1 MSDYVFKL
9 PDLGEGMVE
18 AEIVAWHVGV
28 GEQVEEGQVVV
39 DVMTDKA
46 NVEVPAPVKGRV
58 LRTSGEPGDLVA
70 VGAELMAL
78 ETESGADL
86 ESTRRLSPAVVASG
100 APEPEAVPVSEA
112 ARPPETP
119 AAEARPSADAA
130 REPEPRAG
138 AGVITSPAIRRRA
151 QEAGVDLRAI
161 DGSGPR
167 GRILRRDLE
176 AHLAAESPPSAG
188 IVPGPGV
195 TPSGPVEETK
205 VIGVRRVIAERMS
218 QSKREIPHYSYVEE
232 VDVTELEKLRQHLN
246 ARRNV
251 SLTVLP
257 FVATA
262 LMGALARFPQC
273 NAKFDAEAGVL
284 KRFRAVH
291 LGIATQTADGLKVP
305 VVHDADARTF
315 WQLVTEIGRVTEA
328 ARGNAAMRGE
338 LVGSTVTL
346 TSLGRMGGI
355 VTTPVINYP
364 EVAIVGINKAV
375 ERPMVIAGD
384 VAIRTMMNLSG
395 SFDHRFVDGFDAAS
409 LIQEMKTRLEH
420 PATLFLPAPDASDG

>member
-1 MSDYVFKL
+1 MSEYVFKL

-18 AEIVAWHVGV
+18 AEIVAWHVGI
-28 GEQVEEGQVVV
+28 GEQVEEGQVIV

-78 ETESGADL
+78 ETESGTDP
-86 ESTRRLSPAVVASG
+86 ESTRPSSPAVVASG
-100 APEPEAVPVSEA
+100 APEPEPVPA
-112 ARPPETP
+112 AKPPEPP
-119 AAEARPSADAA
+119 AAEALPSADAA
-130 REPEPRAG
+130 EEPEPRAG

-151 QEAGVDLRAI
+151 QEAGVDLTAI
-161 DGSGPR
+161 AGSGPR

-176 AHLAAESPPSAG
+176 AHLAAESRPSASAVAG
-188 IVPGPGV
+188 LGV

-262 LMGALARFPQC
+262 LIAALARHPQC

-315 WQLVTEIGRVTEA
+315 WQLVAEIGRVTEA

-375 ERPMVIAGD
+375 ERPMVIAGE

-420 PATLFLPAPDASDG
+420 PATLFLPAPDAFDG